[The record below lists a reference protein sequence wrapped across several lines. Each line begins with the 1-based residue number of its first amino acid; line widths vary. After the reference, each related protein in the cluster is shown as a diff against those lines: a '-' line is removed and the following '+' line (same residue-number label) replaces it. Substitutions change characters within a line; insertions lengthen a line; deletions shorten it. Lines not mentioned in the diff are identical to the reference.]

1 MALPVCTRQLCPRPM
16 ISPSCTSTEPIGIP
30 PSDKLFLACSIAAR
44 KYGSA
49 VFMEEKPPAK
59 RITLGMSA
67 SAVEPKFHTSGLI
80 RLTRPQMFATMTG
93 LMLAVLLAALD
104 QTIVGT
110 AEPRII
116 AQLSGFNRYPWVS
129 TTYLLTSTLAV
140 PIFAKLSDMYGRKW
154 FFLGGTATFVLT
166 SALCGAAGTFTFL
179 PIDGMSQLIV
189 FRGLQGIGAG
199 MMMGLAFTI
208 IGDVFSPA
216 ERGKYQGFFAA
227 AWGLASIFGPT
238 LGGWLTDH
246 VSWRAAFYVNLPVGL
261 IAIAAIYFQFP
272 ELHPEGIQRRL
283 DWAGLISL
291 ILCIVPLL
299 LALTWVTDYGW
310 TSTRVEAL
318 LVFSIVMLAVFL
330 RAETKAI
337 EPLIPLSLFRNPI
350 ISLCSICVFLLGMGM
365 FGVIIYLPLFMQG
378 VMGTSATQSGNLLTP
393 LMMGAVFGSI
403 VTGQITLRLGS
414 YKIAAVSGS
423 ILVAAGMILFARM
436 GEATQRMDVI
446 IAMIVAG
453 FGMGLLQPVYTVAVQ
468 NVAPRKYMG
477 AATASTV
484 FFRSIGSP
492 MGVAIFGSVLLT
504 SYHHDLTAGIPADT
518 PPAALTLFSN
528 PLLLGQ
534 LRPKLDAM
542 FGGSPAGIHLLQLL
556 LANVRIGLLH
566 GLQRIFFTSA
576 VIMTLAI
583 ILHVMLRDVPLRRH
597 HAPEPEIPV

>member
-1 MALPVCTRQLCPRPM
+1 M
-16 ISPSCTSTEPIGIP
+16 
-30 PSDKLFLACSIAAR
+30 
-44 KYGSA
+44 
-49 VFMEEKPPAK
+49 PAP
-59 RITLGMSA
+59 
-67 SAVEPKFHTSGLI
+67 AVEPGSFEKKFHTSGLI

-93 LMLAVLLAALD
+93 LMLSVLLAALD

-116 AQLSGFNRYPWVS
+116 AQLSGFDRYPWVS

-154 FFLGGTATFVLT
+154 FFLGGTTMFVLT
-166 SALCGAAGTFTFL
+166 SALCGAAGTLTFL
-179 PIDGMSQLIV
+179 PIDGMNQLII

-227 AWGLASIFGPT
+227 SWGLASIFGPT
-238 LGGWLTDH
+238 LGGWLTDEI
-246 VSWRAAFYVNLPVGL
+246 SWRAAFYVNLPVGL

-272 ELHPEGIQRRL
+272 DLHPEGVTRRL

-310 TSTRVEAL
+310 SSTRVESL
-318 LVFSIVMLAVFL
+318 LAFSAVMLAVFL

-350 ISLCSICVFLLGMGM
+350 IVLCSICVFLLGMGM

-378 VMGTSATQSGNLLTP
+378 VLGTSATQSGSLLTP
-393 LMMGAVFGSI
+393 LMLGAVVGSI
-403 VTGQITLRLGS
+403 ATGQLNLRLGS

-423 ILVAAGMILFARM
+423 ILVATGMILFARM
-436 GEATQRMDVI
+436 GGATQRADVI
-446 IAMIVAG
+446 LAMIIAG
-453 FGMGLLQPVYTVAVQ
+453 TGIGLLQPVYTVAVQ
-468 NVAPRKYMG
+468 NVAPRKQMG
-477 AATASTV
+477 AATASTA
-484 FFRSIGSP
+484 FFRSIGST

-504 SYHHDLTAGIPADT
+504 SYHHDLTNGIPADT
-518 PPAALTLFSN
+518 PPAALKLFSN
-528 PLLLGQ
+528 PLLLAQ
-534 LRPKLDAM
+534 LRPQLDAT
-542 FGGSPAGIHLLQLL
+542 FGHSASGLHLLQMLM
-556 LANVRIGLLH
+556 ANVRTGLLH
-566 GLQRIFFTSA
+566 GLQRIFFASA
-576 VIMTLAI
+576 VIMTLAV
-583 ILHVMLRDVPLRRH
+583 ILHLMLRDVPLRRH
-597 HAPEPEIPV
+597 HAPEPEIPVA

>member
-1 MALPVCTRQLCPRPM
+1 
-16 ISPSCTSTEPIGIP
+16 
-30 PSDKLFLACSIAAR
+30 
-44 KYGSA
+44 
-49 VFMEEKPPAK
+49 
-59 RITLGMSA
+59 RITLGMPA

-116 AQLSGFNRYPWVS
+116 AQLSGFDRYPWVS

-154 FFLGGTATFVLT
+154 FFLGGSVMFVLT

-179 PIDGMSQLIV
+179 PIDGMNQLIV

-246 VSWRAAFYVNLPVGL
+246 ISWRAVFYVNLPVGL
-261 IAIAAIYFQFP
+261 VAIAAIYFQFP
-272 ELHPEGIQRRL
+272 ELHPEGVERRL
-283 DWAGLISL
+283 DWAGVISL

-310 TSTRVEAL
+310 SSVRVETL
-318 LVFSIVMLAVFL
+318 LAWSTVMLAVFL

-350 ISLCSICVFLLGMGM
+350 ISLCSIAVFVLGMGM

-378 VMGTSATQSGNLLTP
+378 VLGVSATQSGNLLTP
-393 LMMGAVFGSI
+393 LMMGAV
-403 VTGQITLRLGS
+403 V
-414 YKIAAVSGS
+414 GS
-423 ILVAAGMILFARM
+423 IL
-436 GEATQRMDVI
+436 T
-446 IAMIVAG
+446 
-453 FGMGLLQPVYTVAVQ
+453 
-468 NVAPRKYMG
+468 
-477 AATASTV
+477 
-484 FFRSIGSP
+484 
-492 MGVAIFGSVLLT
+492 
-504 SYHHDLTAGIPADT
+504 
-518 PPAALTLFSN
+518 
-528 PLLLGQ
+528 GQ
-534 LRPKLDAM
+534 LNSR
-542 FGGSPAGIHLLQLL
+542 
-556 LANVRIGLLH
+556 
-566 GLQRIFFTSA
+566 
-576 VIMTLAI
+576 
-583 ILHVMLRDVPLRRH
+583 
-597 HAPEPEIPV
+597 

>member
-1 MALPVCTRQLCPRPM
+1 M
-16 ISPSCTSTEPIGIP
+16 
-30 PSDKLFLACSIAAR
+30 
-44 KYGSA
+44 
-49 VFMEEKPPAK
+49 PAP
-59 RITLGMSA
+59 
-67 SAVEPKFHTSGLI
+67 AVEPGSSEQKFHTSGLI

-154 FFLGGTATFVLT
+154 FFLGGASIFVLT
-166 SALCGAAGTFTFL
+166 SALCGASGTLTFL
-179 PIDGMSQLIV
+179 PIDGMNQLIV

-199 MMMGLAFTI
+199 MMMGMAFTI

-246 VSWRAAFYVNLPVGL
+246 VSWRAAFYVNLPVGI
-261 IAIAAIYFQFP
+261 IAIAAIYFKLPQIR
-272 ELHPEGIQRRL
+272 HEGVEQKL
-283 DWAGLISL
+283 DWAGLFSL
-291 ILCIVPLL
+291 IFCIVPLL

-310 TSTRVEAL
+310 GSARVVSLLAL
-318 LVFSIVMLAVFL
+318 SVVMLAVFL
-330 RAETKAI
+330 LAETKAI

-378 VMGTSATQSGNLLTP
+378 VMGVSATQSGNLLTP
-393 LMMGAVFGSI
+393 LMMGAVVGSI
-403 VTGQITLRLGS
+403 VTGQLNLRLGS
-414 YKIAAVSGS
+414 YKMAAVAGS
-423 ILVAAGMILFARM
+423 ILVATGMILFARM
-436 GEATQRMDVI
+436 GVATQRADIILAMI
-446 IAMIVAG
+446 IAG
-453 FGMGLLQPVYTVAVQ
+453 TGMGLLQPVYTVAVQ
-468 NVAPRKYMG
+468 NVAPRKQMG
-477 AATASTV
+477 AATASTA
-484 FFRSIGSP
+484 FFRSIGST

-504 SYHHDLTAGIPADT
+504 SYHHDLTAGIPAGTSPD
-518 PPAALTLFSN
+518 ALKLFSN
-528 PLLLGQ
+528 PLLLSQ
-534 LRPKLDAM
+534 MRPKLEAT
-542 FGGSPAGIHLLQLL
+542 FGASESGRHLLQML
-556 LANVRIGLLH
+556 LANVRIGLLN
-566 GLQRIFFTSA
+566 GLQRIFLASA

-583 ILHVMLRDVPLRRH
+583 ILHLMLRDVPLRRH
-597 HAPEPEIPV
+597 HIPEPEIPVG